1 MDMDGDIQG
10 PFTRVLSKTHKFSIQ
25 IGVESSSGRSRGFLS
40 VSLWKSPKKSRYI
53 TIKWFKK
60 IKEINK
66 SLNRKWHTTIEDDFW
81 STEVNFWPISANEG
95 SLRVSDAVLVHL
107 QWSQTEYGVKKPSS
121 SGVSC
126 LKTDLEHSFLSY
138 HKGPQRQKYV

>member
-1 MDMDGDIQG
+1 ML
-10 PFTRVLSKTHKFSIQ
+10 RVVQ
-25 IGVESSSGRSRGFLS
+25 NDRVGFCRCRCEKVQKNLD
-40 VSLWKSPKKSRYI
+40 I

-66 SLNRKWHTTIEDDFW
+66 SLSENDNTTIEDVFW

>member
-1 MDMDGDIQG
+1 MLRVVQDALVAFWQCRREKSKKNLDI
-10 PFTRVLSKTHKFSIQ
+10 TM
-25 IGVESSSGRSRGFLS
+25 
-40 VSLWKSPKKSRYI
+40 
-53 TIKWFKK
+53 KWFEK

-66 SLNRKWHTTIEDDFW
+66 SLSENDNATIEDTFW
-81 STEVNFWPISANEG
+81 STEVNFGPISANEA
-95 SLRVSDAVLVHL
+95 SLCVSNAVLVHL